1 MLPFCWAGEGVE
13 SHDIIRDG
21 GRHGSSD
28 GPHTSDEPVG
38 AEEDLRVQ
46 VQAEGHDFEDPQT
59 ELLAAQEEGGLDLL
73 KVAQRT

>member
-1 MLPFCWAGEGVE
+1 MTSSETGGDTAA
-13 SHDIIRDG
+13 SRD
-21 GRHGSSD
+21 SSD

-38 AEEDLRVQ
+38 AEEDLGVQ